1 MRALIVD
8 DSRAMRVLLARI
20 LKEAGFEVLEAA
32 HGAEALEQLRR
43 GGGADLALV
52 DCNMPEMDGFEFARA
67 VRSDRGLDGV
77 RLLMVTTECEM
88 EKVIRALECGVD
100 DYIMKPFTK
109 EVILD
114 KIALLGMEVA

>member
-88 EKVIRALECGVD
+88 EKVIRALESGVD

>member
-8 DSRAMRVLLARI
+8 DSRAIRVLLARI

-32 HGAEALEQLRR
+32 HGAEALERLRR

-52 DCNMPEMDGFEFARA
+52 DCNMPEMDGFEFTRA
-67 VRSDRGLDGV
+67 VRSDHGLDGV

-109 EVILD
+109 EVILE
-114 KIALLGMEVA
+114 KVALLGMKVA

>member
-32 HGAEALEQLRR
+32 HGAEALERLRR

-109 EVILD
+109 EVIIE
-114 KIALLGMEVA
+114 KVALLGMKVA